1 MQKPLPETVTA
12 HPDGEEE
19 AFEIRFLEDM
29 LVRLGDQSDLLLQL
43 GFLYTYVG
51 RYRDGLAVDR
61 RWVALRPR
69 DPVAYYNLACSHSLL
84 KQATRAFS
92 ALKRAIEL
100 GYRDIDHMLA
110 DADLENLRQD
120 PRWEDLI
127 SVMK

>member
-100 GYRDIDHMLA
+100 GYRDIGHMLA